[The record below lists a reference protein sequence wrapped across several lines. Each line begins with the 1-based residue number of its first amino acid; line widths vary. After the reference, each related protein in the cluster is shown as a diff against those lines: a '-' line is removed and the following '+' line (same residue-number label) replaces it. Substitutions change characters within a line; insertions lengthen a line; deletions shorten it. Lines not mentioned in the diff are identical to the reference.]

1 MACRLASGTL
11 REQTQDTNTGCTRS
25 MHPHGGAIS
34 KHMAVG
40 IQGKV
45 TCQTTDLGSADHTE
59 QVFKSTLPA
68 LRLLDFV
75 LYITLG

>member
-11 REQTQDTNTGCTRS
+11 RGQTQDTNTGCTRS
-25 MHPHGGAIS
+25 MHPHGGAID

-45 TCQTTDLGSADHTE
+45 PCQTTDLRSANLTE
-59 QVFKSTLPA
+59 QAIEGTLLA
-68 LRLLDFV
+68 LR
-75 LYITLG
+75 